1 MEDKLDEIIRRI
13 DILEKRLD
21 EFEKN
26 KFEQSKPDNELIL
39 AQANDLVVASGKKV
53 AREVYS
59 KIISHINAEVAP
71 KVNSMLEYIAIATED
86 GSETTEMY
94 QRRVQSVEDS
104 RIAGLITAS
113 DSQMDRANIHISPYV
128 SIGLRPR

>member
-13 DILEKRLD
+13 DALEKRLN
-21 EFEKN
+21 EFEKV
-26 KFEQSKPDNELIL
+26 KLEQSKPNNELIL
-39 AQANDLVVASGKKV
+39 AQANELVIASGKKV
-53 AREVYS
+53 ASEVYG
-59 KIISHINAEVAP
+59 KIISHINTEVAP

-94 QRRVQSVEDS
+94 QRRVQSIEDS

-113 DSQMDRANIHISPYV
+113 DSQNDRANIQISPYV